1 MLGEVKL
8 RQLHELIDG
17 YSKEELIWING
28 YLSGIVANGKT
39 NGAAHT
45 NGSAATINGNEV
57 KVVSTKKIS
66 LAFGTETGNAKRL
79 ATYLATVAKK
89 KGVNAK
95 LVGLDQYRLTDLP
108 KEEYFFVVIST
119 QGEGEP
125 PIPAKKFYDHIH
137 ETSLDLSKLK
147 YSVLALGDTSY
158 PMFCKTGEDVDVQFS
173 KFGAKQVVP
182 LQKCDVDYEEDAQL
196 WFEKVLDA
204 LEEQPVPATPATTTT
219 ISQPV
224 AKKGKKYY
232 NGTILANINLNDRGS
247 NKSTYHIEIGTD
259 ETIEYEP
266 GDTIGIIPR
275 NREDVVNK
283 IISLTGV
290 DRSLVVGTTK
300 ITAPVNE
307 LLTQHLNICY
317 LLTSTIKKYATIIQ
331 QEIPDTRMDLVDLL
345 RIYPVKDPIQ
355 FIEVVKIL
363 MPIAPRLYSVASSPN
378 SHGSNEVHI
387 TVARDRFLAQ
397 DEQRYG
403 LCSEFLGDQP
413 VNSALT
419 FYVHKDK
426 NFKLPATD
434 KDVIMIGPGTGIA
447 PFRSF
452 LAERDATGATGRNW
466 FFFGEQHFI
475 TDFLY
480 QTEMQNY
487 VETGVLNK
495 LDLAFSRDQ
504 EQKIYV
510 QHRMLEKANELYQWL
525 NNGAYIFISGTKDPM
540 SKDVENTLLQ
550 IIEEQG
556 QESKESAKKYLEQ
569 LKKEGRFEKDVY

>member
-8 RQLHELIDG
+8 KQLHDLIDG

-45 NGSAATINGNEV
+45 NGNTTHSNSSEV
-57 KVVSTKKIS
+57 KAVSTKKIS

-79 ATYLATVAKK
+79 ATQLATVAKK

-95 LVGLDQYRLTDLP
+95 LVGLDQYRLADLP
-108 KEEYFFVVIST
+108 KEDYFFVVIST

-137 ETSLDLSKLK
+137 ESSLDLSKLK

-158 PMFCKTGEDVDVQFS
+158 PMFCKTGEDVDAQFS

-182 LQKCDVDYEEDAQL
+182 LQKCDIDYEEDALQ
-196 WFEKVLDA
+196 WFENVLNA
-204 LEEQPVPATPATTTT
+204 LEEQPAAAPVTSV
-219 ISQPV
+219 SQPA

-232 NGTILANINLNDRGS
+232 NGTILTNINLNDRGS

-259 ETIEYEP
+259 EPIEYEP

-283 IISLTGV
+283 IISLTGA
-290 DRSLVVGTTK
+290 DGSLVVETTK
-300 ITAPVNE
+300 ITAPVSE

-317 LLTSTIKKYATIIQ
+317 LLTSTIKKYAAIIQ

-345 RIYPVKDPIQ
+345 RIYPVKDTAQ
-355 FIEVVKIL
+355 FIGVIKIL

-378 SHGSNEVHI
+378 GHGNNEVHI
-387 TVARDRFLAQ
+387 AVARDRFLAQ

-413 VNSALT
+413 VNSAIT

-426 NFKLPATD
+426 NFKLPAAD
-434 KDVIMIGPGTGIA
+434 KDIIMIGPGTGVA

-452 LAERDATGATGRNW
+452 LAERDATGARGKNW

-487 VETGVLNK
+487 VETGVLTK

-504 EQKIYV
+504 EHKIYV
-510 QHRMLEKANELYQWL
+510 QHRMLEKASELYQWI
-525 NNGAYIFISGTKDPM
+525 NNGAYMFISGTKDPM

-556 QESKESAKKYLEQ
+556 QESKEGAKKYLEQ

>member
-8 RQLHELIDG
+8 KQLHELIDG

-39 NGAAHT
+39 NGAAH
-45 NGSAATINGNEV
+45 INGHDV
-57 KVVSTKKIS
+57 KSVATKKIS

-79 ATYLATVAKK
+79 ATQLAAVSKR

-95 LVGLDQYRLTDLP
+95 LTDLSQYRFSDLT

-137 ETSLDLSKLK
+137 ENQLSLSNLK
-147 YSVLALGDTSY
+147 FSVLALGDSSY
-158 PMFCKTGEDVDVQFS
+158 PMFCKTGEDVDAQFE
-173 KFGAKQVVP
+173 KFGAKRVVS
-182 LQKCDVDYEEDAQL
+182 LQKCDVDYEEEAFQ
-196 WFEKVLDA
+196 WFEKVLNVIESKA
-204 LEEQPVPATPATTTT
+204 EAIPASITT
-219 ISQPV
+219 IAPAV
-224 AKKGKKYY
+224 AKKATGKKYY
-232 NGTILANINLNDRGS
+232 QGTILANINLNDRGS
-247 NKSTYHIEIGTD
+247 NKSTYHIEIGTE

-275 NREDVVNK
+275 NREDVVDR
-283 IISLTGV
+283 IISLTGIDPSFV
-290 DRSLVVGTTK
+290 IETTK
-300 ITAPVNE
+300 ITASAKE
-307 LLTQHLNICY
+307 LLTQYLNICY
-317 LLTSTIKKYATIIQ
+317 LLTSTLKKYTAIIQ

-345 RIYPVKDPIQ
+345 RIYPVKDAAQ
-355 FIEVVKIL
+355 FVEVIKIL
-363 MPIAPRLYSVASSPN
+363 MPIAPRLYSISSSPAG
-378 SHGSNEVHI
+378 HGSNEVHI
-387 TVARDRFLAQ
+387 TVAKDRFLAQ
-397 DEQRYG
+397 DEQRFG

-413 VNSALT
+413 LNSSIT
-419 FYVHKDK
+419 FYVHRDK
-426 NFKLPATD
+426 NFKLPAAD
-434 KDVIMIGPGTGIA
+434 KDLIMIGPGTGIA

-452 LAERDATGATGRNW
+452 LSERDATGATGRNW

-487 VETGVLNK
+487 IDTGVLNK

-504 EQKIYV
+504 PEKIYV
-510 QHRMLEKANELYQWL
+510 QHRMLEKAVELYKWIDG
-525 NNGAYIFISGTKDPM
+525 GAFIYISGTKDPM
-540 SKDVENTLLQ
+540 SKDVENALLQ

-556 QESKESAKKYLEQ
+556 MKTKEEAKEYLER
-569 LKKEGRFEKDVY
+569 LKKNGRYEKDVY